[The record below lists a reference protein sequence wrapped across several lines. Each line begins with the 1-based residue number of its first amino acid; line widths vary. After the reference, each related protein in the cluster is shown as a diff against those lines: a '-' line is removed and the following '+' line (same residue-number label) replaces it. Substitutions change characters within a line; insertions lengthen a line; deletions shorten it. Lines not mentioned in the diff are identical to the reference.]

1 MPPQPPLSSFT
12 PGIKKAFEEYLDNK
26 AESGTTLM
34 NATKRAEYLRYLVDP
49 EQKIH
54 KTDKVERNRLNSIK
68 RRVIKE
74 FCMDS
79 RGQLL
84 HIAQKKKD
92 ITKPQAFIYNI
103 FDYIEWI
110 HAAGSHNG
118 YKKTYQRVKKE
129 VHRISRDDVQ
139 WLLEH
144 CQVCLVNRQNPIRA
158 PLQLIVVT
166 EVLDRLQADLIDI
179 RIKPDGEYVWI
190 LHLKDHFSKFSMLD
204 ALKSKKASEIA
215 YYIRLFVRHLG
226 VPEILQCDNGL
237 DFKGALLVF
246 LKKHNIKL
254 INGRPCNPRTQ
265 GLVEQAN
272 AVVKDKLRKWQA
284 ANGIG
289 AWADA
294 LIEICEAI
302 NNQTHES
309 LPTGVTSSQ
318 LMFLRKPKIQNN
330 RLTSPTEEEKAVLRQ
345 LSVDDI
351 DK

>member
-1 MPPQPPLSSFT
+1 MPLQSPLSSFT
-12 PGIKKAFEEYLDNK
+12 PEIRKAFEEYLDNK
-26 AESGTTLM
+26 TESGKTLM
-34 NATKRAEYLRYLVDP
+34 NATKRAGYLRYLADP

-54 KTDKVERNRLNSIK
+54 ETDKVERKRLNSIK

-84 HIAQKKKD
+84 HIAQKKGD
-92 ITKPQAFIYNI
+92 ITKPQAFIYDA
-103 FDYIEWI
+103 FDHIERI
-110 HAAGSHNG
+110 HAAGGHNG

-129 VHRISRDDVQ
+129 VHGISRDDVQ

-144 CQVCLVNRQNPIRA
+144 CQVCLVNRQNSTRA
-158 PLQLIVVT
+158 PLQPIVVT
-166 EVLDRLQADLIDI
+166 EVLGRLQADLIDM
-179 RIKPDGEYVWI
+179 RTKPDGEYVWI
-190 LHLKDHFSKFSMLD
+190 LHLKDYFSKFSMLY

-215 YYIRLFVRHLG
+215 YYIGLFVRHLG
-226 VPEILQCDNGL
+226 VPEIFQCDNGRE
-237 DFKGALLVF
+237 FKGALLVF

-254 INGRPCNPRTQ
+254 INGRPRTPRTQ

-284 ANGIG
+284 ANGTG

-294 LIEICEAI
+294 LSEAI

-309 LPTGVTSSQ
+309 LPTGVTPSQ
-318 LMFLRKPKIQNN
+318 LMFLRKPKI
-330 RLTSPTEEEKAVLRQ
+330 
-345 LSVDDI
+345 
-351 DK
+351 